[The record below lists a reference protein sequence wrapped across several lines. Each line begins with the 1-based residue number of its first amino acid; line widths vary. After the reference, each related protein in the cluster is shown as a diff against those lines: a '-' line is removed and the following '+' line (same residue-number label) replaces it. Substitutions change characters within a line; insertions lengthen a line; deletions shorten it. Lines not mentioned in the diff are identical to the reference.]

1 MLYLLAQ
8 AWPPKSAFLLSR
20 KSVADMV
27 NATFAAIFTPVGRYL
42 LTGVNM
48 AANVAFTMSATDFL

>member
-1 MLYLLAQ
+1 MFTLE
-8 AWPPKSAFLLSR
+8 KICSR
-20 KSVADMV
+20 HG